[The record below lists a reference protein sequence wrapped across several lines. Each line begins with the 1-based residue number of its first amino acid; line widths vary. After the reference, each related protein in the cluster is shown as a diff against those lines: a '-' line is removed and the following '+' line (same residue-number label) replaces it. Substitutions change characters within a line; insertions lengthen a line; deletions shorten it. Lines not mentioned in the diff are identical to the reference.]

1 MKLFKS
7 KIERLEEQ
15 SCEKYK
21 RAWNAFSRRLE
32 MLNKLEQTDN
42 WFERWQYVYYEV
54 TTTDLILLVII
65 KLFFGDAPERPDND

>member
-7 KIERLEEQ
+7 KSERLEEQ
-15 SCEKYK
+15 SREKYK

-32 MLNKLEQTDN
+32 MLNKLEHTDN

-65 KLFFGDAPERPDND
+65 KLFFGDAPERIDE